1 MTRAQFLNNLY
12 RRLGGLSREQAEQHL
27 TYYAEML
34 ADRMEE
40 GMTEEEAVASME
52 DVDTIAQRI
61 LQDEGV
67 ELPVTPPQAPEPPSR
82 PSSPEVDGTDAFA
95 GSAGPEKPPR
105 KGGLPQWVAPV
116 VAVALCLAV
125 LGGLLGSRGWTH
137 RKGILVNDDGV
148 YIGDF
153 LAVDSDGIRVGNFLY
168 VGPDGIRV
176 GSGAREQITE
186 SAPDTATTWFTEDVG
201 VVDEVTVYSYEAYHA
216 DGSYVVSALDI
227 QEIEIN
233 WVAGAVFIEA
243 WDGEDLQFS
252 ENSTV
257 SLDDTTRLY
266 YQVKGGKL
274 SIRYSE
280 KELRSFKGSKQLCL
294 YVPQSL
300 AGSLEE
306 LEVDTTSTDVYITRV
321 DAGKLSLDTTS
332 GSFIVEGNYGKVS
345 ADTTSGNVDLTG
357 DIREVEFDST
367 SGSLTVMKN
376 QQLVELDADTVS
388 GDVGLSLPKDTGLTV
403 TFDTVSGLLDS
414 GGFTLT
420 RTGSRY
426 TCGNGACV
434 INVDSVSGNVW
445 LYSE

>member
-67 ELPVTPPQAPEPPSR
+67 ELPVTPPQAPDIPRVERVQVSAPEPV
-82 PSSPEVDGTDAFA
+82 PEWDGRSWDVRKIVSAVLWAVAAVVVVWTLYGRFFA
-95 GSAGPEKPPR
+95 G
-105 KGGLPQWVAPV
+105 GGDTSIDTTTEAVPSIAETSV
-116 VAVALCLAV
+116 V
-125 LGGLLGSRGWTH
+125 
-137 RKGILVNDDGV
+137 
-148 YIGDF
+148 
-153 LAVDSDGIRVGNFLY
+153 
-168 VGPDGIRV
+168 
-176 GSGAREQITE
+176 E
-186 SAPDTATTWFTEDVG
+186 SSDTAAVQGTRIGGDDAVE
-201 VVDEVTVYSYEAYHA
+201 EVTVYSYEAYHA

-227 QEIEIN
+227 QEIEID

-257 SLDDTTRLY
+257 SLDETTRLY

-357 DIREVEFDST
+357 NIREVEFDST
-367 SGSLTVMKN
+367 SGSLTVIKN

-426 TCGNGACV
+426 ICGNGACV